1 MSAQEAS
8 RVLQPYLFEYEK
20 KEILEFE
27 TIYYFNVQERQ
38 RWRGKDSQLPGGIEW
53 GRINEATNNGF
64 DTDQ

>member
-27 TIYYFNVQERQ
+27 TIYYFNVQERIKNQ
-38 RWRGKDSQLPGGIEW
+38 G
-53 GRINEATNNGF
+53 NT
-64 DTDQ
+64 